1 MERGPVVR
9 GRGGRGVARLVA
21 PVLVVAAL
29 IAVGVL
35 VSVKDD
41 SDDAA
46 SAAREPAGSR
56 WQTVRVDVE
65 APFLPTLANAEF
77 AVGANR
83 LSFTVVGE
91 RGLALAGLRVQVRLF
106 DLEDLASDP
115 EPAASSTQF
124 AQFIRYGDV
133 DPVPASHRHAEG
145 SSLSDNARFVGV
157 GVYVVPAFFPTAG
170 RWGLEFL
177 IDDDS
182 AGDEADDLERVEVLF
197 QLEVREWASAPN
209 VGEEAIAVRTR
220 TLADE
225 PDVDRLTSDRSPEPG
240 LYQLSIDEA
249 LATRRPLVLIFST
262 PAFCHSRTC
271 GPALEVVKSV
281 WRSNAGELNAIHVEV
296 FENPDEPEALR
307 EAPAFKAWRLP
318 SEPWVFVIDRDGR
331 IFSRYE
337 GTITEAELRGD
348 VAVVLGW

>member
-1 MERGPVVR
+1 MGWGV
-9 GRGGRGVARLVA
+9 RGVALMLA
-21 PVLVVAAL
+21 PVLTVAAL
-29 IAVGVL
+29 IALGVL
-35 VSVKDD
+35 LVVGDD

-46 SAAREPAGSR
+46 RARQEPAGSR
-56 WQTVRVDVE
+56 WLTVQVDSE
-65 APFLPTLANAEF
+65 APFLPTLANVEF
-77 AVGANR
+77 AVGVNR

-91 RGLALAGLRVQVRLF
+91 RGLALAGLQIQVQLF
-106 DLEDLASDP
+106 DLGDLELEP

-124 AQFIRYGDV
+124 AQFISYGDV

-145 SSLSDNARFVGV
+145 ASLSDNARFVGA

-170 RWGLEFL
+170 RWGLEFQ
-177 IDDDS
+177 IDEDVAAEDGG
-182 AGDEADDLERVEVLF
+182 AVGPVEVLF
-197 QLEVREWASAPN
+197 QLEVRERASAPN

-225 PDVDRLTSDRSPEPG
+225 PDVARLTSDLSPEPG

-249 LATRRPLVLIFST
+249 LAKPRPLVLIFST

-271 GPALEVVKSV
+271 GPSLEVVKSV
-281 WRSNAGELNAIHVEV
+281 WRSNAGELDAIHVEV
-296 FENPDEPEALR
+296 FENPDEPESLR
-307 EAPAFKAWRLP
+307 EAPAFEEWRLP

-348 VAVVLGW
+348 VAVVLGR